1 MILIDFEI
9 YGVSFLIAL
18 HREQFTAAKRIM
30 HTYSEREIKW
40 LEYKI
45 NLTIHS
51 LTLLLCKSGLIV
63 FVRLFLFAFASKS
76 IENANVKS
84 VKDSMDYEHLQQN
97 NAHISNK

>member
-1 MILIDFEI
+1 M
-9 YGVSFLIAL
+9 
-18 HREQFTAAKRIM
+18 
-30 HTYSEREIKW
+30 W

-63 FVRLFLFAFASKS
+63 FVRLFAIASKS

-84 VKDSMDYEHLQQN
+84 VKDSMDYEHLQPY
-97 NAHISNK
+97 NARISNK